1 MIERKNIAFNQ
12 CLDKFKERLNNLL
25 MKNKMTLLASF
36 ALTIFLACSNEPISD
51 EKELTKFDATDEII
65 DDTVN
70 VDGNVESSSSESEDE
85 SCVTTTLVAGQHHQA
100 GTVSIAIVDGNLVVT
115 YYATDDWTLGTTH
128 LSIGNCSDD
137 WVPLNGAG
145 NPQIGQFEFT
155 EPSSITDNEVIYI
168 IALPDGFEGQDYC
181 FSAHAE
187 VQGPSGGETVWAEGQ
202 QFSGNSWAMYDEFNT
217 SDCTDDGSNGG
228 VF

>member
-1 MIERKNIAFNQ
+1 MSFNQ
-12 CLDKFKERLNNLL
+12 VLNKFKKQLNNLL
-25 MKNKMTLLASF
+25 MKNKATLLASL
-36 ALTIFLACSNEPISD
+36 ALTIFFACSNEPISD
-51 EKELTKFDATDEII
+51 DKELSRFDATDEII
-65 DDTVN
+65 DDSVN
-70 VDGNVESSSSESEDE
+70 DDGNVENSSSENDDE
-85 SCVTTTLVAGQHHQA
+85 PCVTTTLVAGQHHEA

-115 YYATDDWTLGTTH
+115 YYTTDDWTLGTTH

-155 EPSSITDNEVIYI
+155 EPSSITDNEVVYI

-187 VQGPSGGETVWAEGQ
+187 VEGPTGGETAWAEGQ

-217 SDCTDDGSNGG
+217 SDCTDDGSSGG
-228 VF
+228 VY